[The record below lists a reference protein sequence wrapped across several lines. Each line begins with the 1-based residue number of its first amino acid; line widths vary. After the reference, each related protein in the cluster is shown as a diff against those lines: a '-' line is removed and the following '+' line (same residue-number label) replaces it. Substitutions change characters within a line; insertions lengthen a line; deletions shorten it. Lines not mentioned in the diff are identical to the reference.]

1 MTSVQIVV
9 DTHVSLLSRE
19 RSTPSDMR
27 NEVTEILRIDDIAQL
42 ENRREFGEFFL
53 GKSVQVGKVTSLPN
67 LCIPYTLDAVLGLT
81 AET

>member
-9 DTHVSLLSRE
+9 DTHVSFLSRE
-19 RSTPSDMR
+19 RSTASDMR
-27 NEVTEILRIDDIAQL
+27 NEVSEILRIDDITQL

-53 GKSVQVGKVTSLPN
+53 GKSVQVSKVTSLPD
-67 LCIPYTLDAVLGLT
+67 LYTPYALGAAINLT